1 MKELIMCYL
10 GETALKGLNKSNF
23 EARLMREV
31 RRRTESCG
39 NFKTYKAQSVFYVEP
54 ADEFADTDRAF
65 DRVKKIFGFTHISKA
80 RIVEKDMDKIC
91 KVAPEYC
98 ARALAEAKTFK
109 VAARRSDKEFPLGSL
124 EISKEVGHWVLEA
137 FPHLE
142 VDVKKPDVT
151 VMVEIRDKSAY
162 VHTDKVKARGGV
174 PVGTSGRGALMLSG
188 GIDSP
193 VAAYMMAKRG
203 MDIMSVHF
211 ASPPY
216 TSERARGKVI
226 TLAEKLTEYT
236 GDMNL
241 FIVPFTEAQEYIRD
255 NGVEDLFTIL
265 MRRSMLRITARIAEK
280 YGAQAIVTGESL
292 GQVASQTIG
301 ALAITD
307 ATVDMPIF
315 RPCIGMDKIEI
326 SDIARN
332 IDTFETSI
340 LPYEDC
346 CTIFTPSHPKTKPKM
361 SEILTA
367 EEKMDMTKLARL
379 EEKARSEREKIFIKL
394 R

>member
-1 MKELIMCYL
+1 
-10 GETALKGLNKSNF
+10 
-23 EARLMREV
+23 
-31 RRRTESCG
+31 
-39 NFKTYKAQSVFYVEP
+39 
-54 ADEFADTDRAF
+54 
-65 DRVKKIFGFTHISKA
+65 
-80 RIVEKDMDKIC
+80 
-91 KVAPEYC
+91 
-98 ARALAEAKTFK
+98 
-109 VAARRSDKEFPLGSL
+109 
-124 EISKEVGHWVLEA
+124 
-137 FPHLE
+137 
-142 VDVKKPDVT
+142 
-151 VMVEIRDKSAY
+151 
-162 VHTDKVKARGGV
+162 
-174 PVGTSGRGALMLSG
+174 MLSG